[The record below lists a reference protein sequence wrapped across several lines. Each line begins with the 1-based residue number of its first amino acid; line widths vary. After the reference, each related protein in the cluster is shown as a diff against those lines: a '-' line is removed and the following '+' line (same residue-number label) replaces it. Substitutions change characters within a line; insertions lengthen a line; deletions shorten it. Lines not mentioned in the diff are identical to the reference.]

1 MRVPVL
7 DTHRNTLMPTTPK
20 RARLLLKQG
29 KARPYW
35 NKLGIF
41 CIILTYDVEPDNQP
55 LAVGIDP
62 GSSFE
67 GWSVVGTKETVLN
80 GMAEAPNHV
89 KKAVETRRTM
99 RRARRH
105 RKCWRRP
112 ARFNNRLQG
121 RTFIPP
127 STFSRWNAKIRI
139 LEQLRKI
146 LPITDVVVEDVAA
159 VSKKNC
165 RKWNRNFS
173 PLEVGKRWFY
183 ASIRELGLNLSL
195 RTGYETKEL
204 RDRFG
209 LKKSGQKD
217 KKTFS
222 SHAVDAWAMAADVSG
237 AEHPTETGL
246 YYWTPIRVHRRQ
258 LHRFQPEKGGIRKP
272 YGGTRSMGLTRGTL
286 VRHIKYGLTYIGG
299 TLKNRVSLHGFG
311 TGKRVTQ
318 RARIEDCTF
327 LTRIAWRTQW
337 YAGTGR
343 RHSSPHLLAGVSCL
357 YEDEQ
362 IRRQS
367 VEDV

>member
-7 DTHRNTLMPTTPK
+7 DTRRKQLMPTTPV

-29 KARPYW
+29 KAKPYW

-41 CIILTYDVEPDNQP
+41 CIILTYEVEPDNQP

-80 GMAEAPNHV
+80 GMSETPNHV

-139 LEQLRKI
+139 LDQLQKI

-165 RKWNRNFS
+165 RQWNKNFS

-195 RTGYETKEL
+195 RAGYETKEL

-209 LKKSGQKD
+209 LKKSSQKD

-222 SHAVDAWAMAADVSG
+222 SHAVDAWAMAADISG
-237 AEHPTETGL
+237 AEHPTETGR

-258 LHRFQPEKGGIRKP
+258 LHRLQPEKGGVRKP
-272 YGGTRSMGLTRGTL
+272 YGGTRSLGLTRGTL
-286 VRHIKYGLTYIGG
+286 VRHVKHGLTYIGG
-299 TLKNRVSLHGFG
+299 NLKNRVSLHRRD

-318 RARIEDCTF
+318 SARIEDCTI
-327 LTRIAWRTQW
+327 LTRIAWRTTR
-337 YAGTGR
+337 YAGIGR
-343 RHSSPHLLAGVSCL
+343 RHSSPG
-357 YEDEQ
+357 
-362 IRRQS
+362 
-367 VEDV
+367 